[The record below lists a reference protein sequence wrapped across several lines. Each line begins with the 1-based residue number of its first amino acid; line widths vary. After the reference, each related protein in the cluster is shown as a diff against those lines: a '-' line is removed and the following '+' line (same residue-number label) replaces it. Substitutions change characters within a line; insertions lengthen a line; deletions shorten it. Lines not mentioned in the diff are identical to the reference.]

1 MSFTQNIEIL
11 FCPLIG
17 TGLFNPTIM
26 LYTHTDGYAIL
37 NKEVIRSN
45 SLIKV
50 VIIEDNKYMREGWE
64 TFIDYDPGLCVIGS
78 FGSCEEA
85 FTSSEFKKAEVVI
98 MDIGLPGMS
107 GIEGVQ
113 HVRNSFPTMH
123 VIMATVFD
131 DDENIFNAIKAGAVG
146 YLMKKVTPDE
156 MVAAVKDAFS
166 GGSPITPNIARK
178 ILKTLH
184 APEIKE
190 EEKLSERELEI
201 LKELATGKSYAAIGK
216 SIFLSVDGVRH
227 HIRNIYQKLEVH
239 SRSEAVSKGIARK
252 LIDPGKD

>member
-1 MSFTQNIEIL
+1 
-11 FCPLIG
+11 
-17 TGLFNPTIM
+17 M
-26 LYTHTDGYAIL
+26 LYTHTEYDQNHAGKRI
-37 NKEVIRSN
+37 NEVY

-50 VIIEDNKYMREGWE
+50 AIVEDNKYMREGWE

-85 FTSSEFKKAEVVI
+85 FKSTEFKKADIVI

-113 HVRNSFPTMH
+113 HVRRNYSYMH

-131 DDENIFNAIKAGAVG
+131 DDKNVFNAIKSGAVG

-178 ILKTLH
+178 ILQSLH
-184 APEIKE
+184 SPSLKE
-190 EEKLSERELEI
+190 EERLSERELQI
-201 LKELATGKSYAAIGK
+201 LQELATGKSYAAIGK

-252 LIDPGKD
+252 IIEPGIK